1 MGLFVVTIGRNWY
14 NTGMESGLQSFLDRL
29 AEVLEV
35 PSVTPET
42 DFRTVPMWS
51 SMTGF
56 AVMVM
61 MDLDY
66 GKGVTAADLKSARTV
81 GDLAKL
87 AGVVPA

>member
-1 MGLFVVTIGRNWY
+1 MDVEV
-14 NTGMESGLQSFLDRL
+14 QKFLDRL

-35 PSVTPET
+35 PSVTPAT

-66 GKGVTAADLKSARTV
+66 GKGVTAADLMAAKTV
-81 GDLAKL
+81 EDLAKL
-87 AGVVPA
+87 AGVIRP

>member
-1 MGLFVVTIGRNWY
+1 MRDLGCDNTNMGP
-14 NTGMESGLQSFLDRL
+14 ELQKFLCRL

-35 PSVTPET
+35 PSVSLES

-66 GKGVTAADLKSARTV
+66 DRGVTAADLQAARTV
-81 GDLAKL
+81 LDLAKL
-87 AGVVPA
+87 AGVVGK

>member
-1 MGLFVVTIGRNWY
+1 M
-14 NTGMESGLQSFLDRL
+14 QKFLERL

-35 PSVTPET
+35 PSVTAAD

-61 MDLDY
+61 IDLEY
-66 GKGVTAADLKSARTV
+66 GKPVTAADLMSARTV
-81 GDLAKL
+81 ADLAKI
-87 AGVVPA
+87 AGVEA

>member
-1 MGLFVVTIGRNWY
+1 MT
-14 NTGMESGLQSFLDRL
+14 TMEFELQTFLDQL

-35 PSVTPET
+35 PSVSLET

-66 GKGVTAADLKSARTV
+66 GKGVTAEDLKAAKTV
-81 GDLAKL
+81 GDLARL
-87 AGVVPA
+87 AGVVRT

>member
-1 MGLFVVTIGRNWY
+1 MQT
-14 NTGMESGLQSFLDRL
+14 FLDRL

-35 PSVTPET
+35 PSVSLET

-66 GKGVTAADLKSARTV
+66 GKGVTAADLKAAKTV
-81 GDLAKL
+81 ADLAKL
-87 AGVVPA
+87 AGVVRT